1 MSGHLCCRG
10 EQKHKTNREW
20 ETVESGAGV
29 TDINIQ
35 TRAASSRVRS
45 ADDAKDVIKPKDLN
59 YAVNQDSHVS
69 CREPGRFFCT
79 RCPRRWPLAPLRFRR
94 RLARIRP
101 AGTARTSRPVPSFPS
116 L

>member
-1 MSGHLCCRG
+1 MSGHLCCGGG

-45 ADDAKDVIKPKDLN
+45 ADDVKDVIKPKHLN
-59 YAVNQDSHVS
+59 YAVNK
-69 CREPGRFFCT
+69 
-79 RCPRRWPLAPLRFRR
+79 
-94 RLARIRP
+94 
-101 AGTARTSRPVPSFPS
+101 
-116 L
+116 